1 MLRASGVP
9 LAEIKKRGRWV
20 TDQSLRR
27 YEKATAAQ
35 ALANKIPNNILE
47 YGWQIKQ
54 VLPTLAALLSKY
66 VTHYKSE
73 PAAAQSF
80 LALLVRQLPPR
91 PAVQSRA
98 AISSPPQ
105 MSTYL

>member
-1 MLRASGVP
+1 MMRASGVP
-9 LAEIKKRGRWV
+9 LAEINKRGRWV

-35 ALANKIPNNILE
+35 AVANKIPNNYFE
-47 YGWQIKQ
+47 YGRQIKQ
-54 VLPTLAALLSKY
+54 VLPALAALPSKY
-66 VTHYKSE
+66 VAHYKTK

-91 PAVQSRA
+91 PAVQSRTTT
-98 AISSPPQ
+98 SSPPQ